1 VKNIKKELYKM
12 DKYTLFPDSQIY
24 NSGII
29 SEYFLKLG
37 ITYMHNACKFVHE
50 LPYGYNSTRNDILIL
65 FKENKGT
72 CSTKHAVIAK
82 LAEELNIPIVKYT
95 GIYKMNEDIVTGT
108 NSILEKYNLPYL
120 PMIHC
125 FLVYESYKVD
135 LTEGNN
141 NGKKHSIEDF
151 LYSEKVIPEISEK
164 DEYLIYRKYLI
175 ENILLKNDMH
185 SIELTQ
191 VLNARQEG
199 IKLLRSKVV

>member
-1 VKNIKKELYKM
+1 MKKELYNM
-12 DKYTLFPDSQIY
+12 DKYTLFPDSRIY

-29 SEYFLKLG
+29 SEYFQKLG
-37 ITYMHNACKFVHE
+37 ITNLHNACKFVHE

-72 CSTKHAVIAK
+72 CSTKHAVIAT
-82 LAEELNIPIVKYT
+82 LAEELNIPIYKYT
-95 GIYKMNEDIVTGT
+95 GIYKMNEDIVSGT
-108 NSILEKYNLPYL
+108 NSILEKYNMPYL

-125 FLVYESYKVD
+125 FLVYESYTVD

-151 LYSEKVIPEISEK
+151 LYSEKVIPDISEK
-164 DEYLIYRKYLI
+164 DEYLIYRKYLM
-175 ENILLKNDMH
+175 ENILLRNEMH
-185 SIELTQ
+185 SIELTR

-199 IKLLRSKVV
+199 LKLLRSKVV